1 MLVQHGADVSARDDS
16 VRSPLFYA
24 SRRGDSDS
32 VRLLMN
38 SGAETD
44 DGSLHEA
51 ARHLRPDAVKVL
63 LAAGHDANFPSPIED
78 HGGRGAL
85 GELLLRTRA
94 TEMNQQQ
101 VQETMMALIKG
112 GADTTIK
119 ESGKPLIYLA
129 IDNEDP
135 IPMVK
140 AFIRAC
146 LWKNNA
152 IDQDDNLITIGNYRY
167 SPTTY
172 VEKNQRPRP
181 PPDQEGL
188 LRVLGQ
194 RGGRHVYYAI
204 IGPQPVDARGM
215 PNDVQRQYESQKLA
229 EQRERED
236 EAEHQRR
243 LRHARELEAQSQQ
256 IDQQRHRLRM
266 AQDSERAQNQRSETM
281 ESARL
286 GMVLENEAALKRRAI
301 AEYDRSAELTHR
313 RNFAD
318 QETVALENRNRLQID
333 HVQKLALT
341 EQNSLEAKSKVESR
355 MLMSRDSYQ
364 ERQYN
369 RTLNAARAITEAAH
383 TAGTSPNHL
392 RGFIEAGE

>member
-140 AFIRAC
+140 AFIRAY

-215 PNDVQRQYESQKLA
+215 PKDVQR
-229 EQRERED
+229 RED

>member
-1 MLVQHGADVSARDDS
+1 MLVQHGADVSVRDDS

-24 SRRGDSDS
+24 SQRGDSDS
-32 VRLLMN
+32 VRLLMD
-38 SGAETD
+38 SGTETD
-44 DGSLHEA
+44 DGCLHEA
-51 ARHLRPDAVKVL
+51 ARHLRLNAVQVL
-63 LAAGHDANFPSPIED
+63 LAAGHDPNFPSPIED
-78 HGGRGAL
+78 HDGRGAL
-85 GELLLRTRA
+85 GELLRRARA

-112 GADTTIK
+112 GADVTIK

-140 AFIRAC
+140 AFIRAY
-146 LWKNNA
+146 LWKNNG
-152 IDQDDNLITIGNYRY
+152 IDQDYNLITIGNYRY

-194 RGGRHVYYAI
+194 REGRHVYYAI
-204 IGPQPVDARGM
+204 TGPQPVDARGM
-215 PNDVQRQYESQKLA
+215 PKDVQKQYESQKLA
-229 EQRERED
+229 EQREREE
-236 EAEHQRR
+236 EADHQRR
-243 LRHARELEAQSQQ
+243 LRHARELETQCQQ
-256 IDQQRHRLRM
+256 IDQQRHKLRM
-266 AQDSERAQNQRSETM
+266 AQDSERAQNQRSETKK
-281 ESARL
+281 SAQL
-286 GMVLENEAALKRRAI
+286 GMDLENEAALKRRAI

-313 RNFAD
+313 RNLAD
-318 QETVALENRNRLQID
+318 QEAVALENRSRLQID
-333 HVQKLALT
+333 HAQTLALT
-341 EQNSLEAKSKVESR
+341 EQESLEAKWKVERR
-355 MLMSRDSYQ
+355 MLEARDSYQ

-369 RTLNAARAITEAAH
+369 RTLNATRAITKAAY
-383 TAGTSPNHL
+383 TTGTSPNHF

>member
-16 VRSPLFYA
+16 LRSPLFYA
-24 SRRGDSDS
+24 SRRGDCDS
-32 VRLLMN
+32 LRLLVN
-38 SGAETD
+38 SGAKTD

-51 ARHLRPDAVKVL
+51 AQHLRPDAIKVL
-63 LAAGHDANFPSPIED
+63 LTAGHDPDFPSSIED

-85 GELLLRTRA
+85 GELLLRARA

-101 VQETMMALIKG
+101 VQETVMALING
-112 GADTTIK
+112 GADATIK
-119 ESGKPLIYLA
+119 EWGKSLIYLA

-140 AFIRAC
+140 AFIRAY
-146 LWKNNA
+146 LRKNNG
-152 IDQDDNLITIGNYRY
+152 IDQDYNLITIGNYRY

-172 VEKNQRPRP
+172 VEKNQRLHP

-194 RGGRHVYYAI
+194 RAGRHVYYAI
-204 IGPQPVDARGM
+204 TGPQPADARGM
-215 PNDVQRQYESQKLA
+215 PEDVKRQYESQNLA
-229 EQRERED
+229 EQREREE
-236 EAEHQRR
+236 EAQHQRR
-243 LRHARELEAQSQQ
+243 LRHARESETQSQQ
-256 IDQQRHRLRM
+256 IDQQRHKLGM
-266 AQDSERAQNQRSETM
+266 AQDSERA
-281 ESARL
+281 RL
-286 GMVLENEAALKRRAI
+286 GMALENEAALQQRAI

-318 QETVALENRNRLQID
+318 QETAALENRNRLQID

-355 MLMSRDSYQ
+355 MQMARDSYQ

-369 RTLNAARAITEAAH
+369 RTLNAVRAITEAAH

-392 RGFIEAGE
+392 RGFIEAGEQP